1 MLVKLLSF
9 ALIHFLPWY
18 EREDS
23 AAFSA
28 IILPAD
34 LTADSKD
41 ESSNGSH
48 AIVSQR
54 QCNITVLREMIA
66 IEFYGLQ
73 WERWVFRPRCNGI
86 VSSAPRGLPM
96 HKWDYN
102 GKTVYFCFITT
113 VLFSIIFSLYLYK
126 WTILCSK

>member
-9 ALIHFLPWY
+9 ALIHFLPRY

-28 IILPAD
+28 IILPVD

-41 ESSNGSH
+41 VSSSGSH

-66 IEFYGLQ
+66 IEFYGLK
-73 WERWVFRPRCNGI
+73 WERWVF
-86 VSSAPRGLPM
+86 
-96 HKWDYN
+96 
-102 GKTVYFCFITT
+102 
-113 VLFSIIFSLYLYK
+113 
-126 WTILCSK
+126 